1 MKSQRTNR
9 KQVAPDTHRRAAKPP
24 RSKPSR
30 ARAQNNLKSILQ
42 GTTESYGLWNVSSG
56 PLRFNEAFL
65 SVLGHS
71 EGSSPN
77 RRESLQSLI
86 HPDDLASFQ
95 TKLDLCL
102 AGKILVLNNE
112 FRLRT
117 KAGQYRWFEMRG
129 KAMRHGSRGAAH
141 ELAYALRDIQASK
154 EQQGQIVASYEQ
166 LTEVVHASH
175 HCICV
180 VDPVDSRLL
189 LFNKSFEDLIFRAY
203 GVHVSRGMRP
213 DEISPQWSK
222 EWDASFAPVLAGGS
236 GNFEYLIP
244 SLCETRHVYVQ
255 SLVHDGN
262 VYGFCISG
270 HDVTD
275 RKRVE
280 EALSRSEEQFVK
292 AFRQAPLAFA
302 LTSLRDDRY
311 IDVNDAYL
319 EATGF
324 GREDLIGKTPYDIGL
339 WVDPDKRMEIVREV
353 NANKVIRNVESL
365 FQTKAGDIREALGS
379 AALIELEGEPC
390 MLSVVTDITEH
401 KRAIEAFRESEERLR
416 IAIEAGHMYA
426 FQWDVATDVVER
438 SEHSTTMLELS
449 NNGTRHTKHELIDQ
463 MLPEDRQ
470 QYVDATGSVSPD
482 RPDYKTVFRLPLKD
496 GHTAWFEES
505 GRAIFGDDGKLRK
518 VIGITSDVTE
528 ARGSE
533 RALRELSGRL
543 ITSEEEERRRIAR
556 ELHDHIGQEA
566 ALICVQAQRLD
577 SGTAEVEHTTRA
589 EIRELYKRIKALAT
603 DISKL
608 SHRLHSSELSF
619 LGLSVAGERLCRDF
633 ANQYGIDVDYHA
645 DPLPSTLDSA
655 KSLCLYR
662 VLEESLQNI
671 AKHSHATHATA
682 EIKAHENNLS
692 LKVRDNGQGFD
703 AEKTGPGL
711 GLLSMRERLNF
722 VGGRFAITSKRGS
735 GTLVTAHLTI

>member
-1 MKSQRTNR
+1 MKSQRTRR
-9 KQVAPDTHRRAAKPP
+9 KQAAPDTHRRTTKLP
-24 RSKPSR
+24 KSR
-30 ARAQNNLKSILQ
+30 PTRAQNNLKSILQ
-42 GTTESYGLWNVSSG
+42 GTTESFGIWNLSAG

-65 SVLGHS
+65 SVLGYP
-71 EGSSPN
+71 EASSPS

-86 HPDDLASFQ
+86 HPDDQAEFQ
-95 TKLDLCL
+95 ARLNTSL
-102 AGKILVLNNE
+102 AGKVLLLNCE

-117 KAGQYRWFEMRG
+117 KSGHYRWFEMRG
-129 KAMRHGSRGAAH
+129 KALRHGSRGAAH

-154 EQQGQIVASYEQ
+154 EQHGQIVASYEH

-180 VDPVDSRLL
+180 VDPAEYRLL
-189 LFNKSFEDLIFRAY
+189 LFNKSFEDLMFRAY
-203 GVHVSRGMRP
+203 GVRVKRGMTP
-213 DEISPQWSK
+213 DEISAEWSE
-222 EWDASFAPVLAGGS
+222 EWNVSFAPVLGAGS
-236 GNFEYLIP
+236 GNFEYSIH
-244 SLCETRHVYVQ
+244 SLNEARHVYVQ
-255 SLVHDGN
+255 SLVNNGGH

-275 RKRVE
+275 QKRVE
-280 EALSRSEEQFVK
+280 ETLRRSEEQFVR
-292 AFRQAPLAFA
+292 AFREAPLAFA
-302 LTSLRDDRY
+302 LTSLRDDHY

-319 EATGF
+319 EATGYS
-324 GREDLIGKTPYDIGL
+324 REDLIGKTPYEIGL
-339 WVDPDKRMEIVREV
+339 WVDPEVRMEMVREV
-353 NANKVIRNVESL
+353 KDNSVIRNIESI
-365 FQTKAGDIREALGS
+365 FRTKSGDVREGLGS
-379 AALIELEGEPC
+379 AAVIEIDNEPC

-426 FQWDVATDVVER
+426 FQWDLATDIVER
-438 SEHSTTMLELS
+438 SEQSSDMLGLS
-449 NNGTRHTKHELIDQ
+449 DNGSRHTKQELIDQ
-463 MLPEDRQ
+463 MPPEDRQ
-470 QYVDATGSVSPD
+470 QFIEATRSVTPEH
-482 RPDYKTVFRLPLKD
+482 PDYKTVFRLLLRD
-496 GHTAWFEES
+496 GRTAWFEES

-528 ARGSE
+528 THASE

-543 ITSEEEERRRIAR
+543 ITSEEEERRRVAR

-577 SGTAEVEHTTRA
+577 SGMTDEEHTTRS
-589 EIRELYKRIKALAT
+589 EIRELYKRIKVLAS

-645 DPLPSTLDSA
+645 EPLPTSFDSA

-662 VLEESLQNI
+662 VLEEALQNV
-671 AKHSHATHATA
+671 AKHSQATRVTV
-682 EIKAHENNLS
+682 ELKKIESELV
-692 LKVRDNGQGFD
+692 LKVRDNGHGFD
-703 AEKTGPGL
+703 VEKTGPGL

-722 VGGRFAITSKRGS
+722 VGGRFAITSTRGS
-735 GTLVTAHLTI
+735 STIIRAVVTA

>member
-9 KQVAPDTHRRAAKPP
+9 KQAAPDVHRRAKKAT
-24 RSKPSR
+24 RSKPT
-30 ARAQNNLKSILQ
+30 RAQINLKSILQ
-42 GTTESYGLWNVSSG
+42 GTTESYGIWNVSAG

-65 SVLGHS
+65 SVLGYS
-71 EGSSPN
+71 ESSSPN
-77 RRESLQSLI
+77 RRESLQNLI
-86 HPDDLASFQ
+86 HPDDQASFQ
-95 TKLDLCL
+95 TKLDTSL
-102 AGKILVLNNE
+102 AGKVLFLNCE

-117 KAGQYRWFEMRG
+117 KAGQYKWFEMRG
-129 KAMRHGSRGAAH
+129 KAIRHGSRGAAH
-141 ELAYALRDIQASK
+141 ELAFALRDINASK

-180 VDPVDSRLL
+180 VDPIDFRLL
-189 LFNKSFEDLIFRAY
+189 LFNKCFEDLVLRAY
-203 GVHVSRGMRP
+203 GTRISRGLRP
-213 DEISPQWSK
+213 DEISTEWSR
-222 EWDASFAPVLAGGS
+222 EWNASFAPALKEGS
-236 GNFEYLIP
+236 GNFEYSIP
-244 SLCETRHVYVQ
+244 SLNETRHVYIQ
-255 SLVHDGN
+255 SLVHDGH

-280 EALSRSEEQFVK
+280 EALHRSEEQFVR
-292 AFRQAPLAFA
+292 AFREAPLAFA
-302 LTSLRDDRY
+302 LTSLGDDHY

-319 EATGF
+319 EATGYNR
-324 GREDLIGKTPYDIGL
+324 GDLIGKTPYEIGL
-339 WVDPDKRMEIVREV
+339 WVDPEMRMEMVRNV
-353 NANKVIRNVESL
+353 RSKRVIRNLESL
-365 FQTKAGDIREALGS
+365 FQTKSGDIREALGS
-379 AALIELEGEPC
+379 AALIELDGEPC

-426 FQWDVATDVVER
+426 FQWDVATDVVDR
-438 SEHSTTMLELS
+438 SEQSTTMLELS
-449 NNGTRHTKHELIDQ
+449 DPGSRHTKQELIDQ
-463 MLPEDRQ
+463 MVPEDRQ
-470 QYVDATGSVSPD
+470 QYADAIAAAAPE
-482 RPDYKTVFRLPLKD
+482 RPDYKTVFRLLLKD
-496 GHTAWFEES
+496 GRTAWFEES

-577 SGTAEVEHTTRA
+577 SGLADEEHTTRS
-589 EIRELYKRIKALAT
+589 EIRELYKRIKTLAS

-608 SHRLHSSELSF
+608 SHRLHSSELTF

-662 VLEESLQNI
+662 VLEEALQNV
-671 AKHSHATHATA
+671 AKHSHATRVTV
-682 EIKAHENNLS
+682 EIKALENELA
-692 LKVRDNGQGFD
+692 LKVRDNGHGFD
-703 AEKTGPGL
+703 VEKTGPGL

-722 VGGRFAITSKRGS
+722 VGGRFAITSTRGT
-735 GTLVTAHLTI
+735 GTLVTAFVTI